1 MIHVPQSSIPYNSSI
16 FTFIYDKKDILKA
29 FGAKSERHTKKHQGT
44 YKEHNIKIQRTYPP
58 STVKNTIES
67 HDSLFGSRMK
77 PPNIILAFE
86 IP

>member
-1 MIHVPQSSIPYNSSI
+1 M
-16 FTFIYDKKDILKA
+16 
-29 FGAKSERHTKKHQGT
+29 
-44 YKEHNIKIQRTYPP
+44 KIQRTYPP